1 MLVALQ
7 LPVTAGLE
15 QSPQPR
21 VSSMPSP
28 AACLFGKL
36 VGHGTSPA
44 CSMHSL
50 NAPSDFGTHWFAQ
63 FGAPFK
69 LLVCALPHWALAER
83 LSDTDCTSQVGCDFT
98 MPVHVQTA
106 GDAIGASTVSA
117 AELYAIGQSAFRLA
131 GS

>member
-1 MLVALQ
+1 MPVMLQRRPVMLCTVGSCACDLASHEPPVRLAVALANAYVVPP
-7 LPVTAGLE
+7 LV
-15 QSPQPR
+15 
-21 VSSMPSP
+21 
-28 AACLFGKL
+28 KL
-36 VGHGTSPA
+36 I
-44 CSMHSL
+44 C
-50 NAPSDFGTHWFAQ
+50 WFAQ

-83 LSDTDCTSQVGCDFT
+83 LSDTDCTSHVGCDFT

-106 GDAIGASTVSA
+106 GDAIAASTVSD